1 MNNEIK
7 NTLELSTFA
16 QFYRA
21 LNDKDAKALL
31 VAYLQDIFLSKN
43 IIEPVTGEP
52 NIMALS
58 HLATAPKLQ
67 SQDKFTQLLS
77 YCDAALK
84 TVINH
89 PRYKVVREH
98 DFVPIH
104 KAQQLDNRSVQWLSR
119 QPGNNIRQKLSAN
132 PHVLALTRRNSLDT
146 LENRFVH
153 NTIQYL
159 DYLLESKR
167 ENIGLDDEQDWLA
180 QELDLWGSKEEVK
193 EIKAWQAMPPNN
205 VLLEDKNYQKIWR
218 VGNKLNRLDDEIS
231 HIYNN
236 IEFSFLHRLWLE
248 IIAHLQS
255 VKKVHVLESM
265 LSSDVTDLTYKHV
278 YGSVEILGKNLEAR
292 GSYRLNEKKYIDIR
306 VSCNDQESKII
317 LVTNF
322 DVKKYYTINISSV
335 GVVVCDEK
343 NRQIQSYSLFNQDMQ
358 IMAGQIVQSW
368 LGESGL
374 PRVFKELE
382 SDFFATINL
391 SSSIPYVRLL
401 TSDTAKEKGSVKKLQ
416 SESPLPLRFLAQKD
430 NHTGEV
436 LDLSLSTAI
445 DLDQDAELLTYGSVY
460 DEDNASVIVD
470 LIAKGLKTPRVNYLV
485 SDYISDFDSKVIRS
499 EFNRAFYRA
508 TPLPKSIAA
517 VFAMQAKTML
527 PIKKGELYVVL
538 EQGLNGLYATPVI
551 GQNSKQKI
559 YWERHP
565 SFKLDNKGTI
575 KLINQAL
582 KGEYP
587 QDVIDAFCS
596 SFSYA
601 ELIKNNRKP
610 AIKYRNNW
618 YTLSESNREKVK
630 SHYVD
635 IAKSTLSNSLKENG
649 INGFTSLNIITL
661 DPSIKTNGFDSKNI
675 YKNLDITHGSQALFE
690 LMSAKRNTVY
700 WRDHLPK
707 LLTRLPMEGREVE
720 LVFVDDKT
728 TIEPKRGKRISLEL
742 KSKFTI
748 PAGKT
753 KIALPIFQGQGK
765 DVKRYSLTLEHSA
778 FPLAA
783 DIECTLDLG
792 YTYGDEEPY
801 QLVFSPVDNDAPF
814 NQVIAK
820 WSSWEM
826 TQEQKRVC
834 PEYPQIQTVSAL
846 SKYSSQGKK
855 ETDILEWSERV
866 FNEVHDYYEFLVNGK
881 SSKRISVPID
891 PSNYFKDKNGN
902 KCQKLNL
909 DIGEVFIHQAQFE
922 GDLFDKNPIKI
933 SGDLIK
939 SDRGGYKLQNITD
952 VGLIPM
958 AEVSSLSKRWRFPI
972 LTLFDQEREMLSQ
985 DFPRSLSES
994 ANLALNNA
1002 VELLSV
1008 HTPSKMEQELRQFI
1022 SYFHRIVPESFAQQL
1037 IENTKNKTKLRQSML
1052 NISYALGDCST
1063 EWQKRLLSNIL
1074 IPIDDIGGTRAVS
1087 LEILGT
1093 AIWRSKSLVFQLTS
1107 KQINVLVN
1115 RVSDFITKD
1124 ELNIESNDK
1133 HFKWNSLLRRLELV
1147 FALIRLRASDKQDIA
1162 SSMEVGSVNSDKLLH
1177 AIQLLNKNVGGTLF
1191 NVMQANKK
1199 VKCRVHLDNIIKP
1212 KAYNKTPDLLYA
1224 LNMYLSGDD
1233 GASSITISEISSE

>member
-7 NTLELSTFA
+7 STVELSTFA

-21 LNDKDAKALL
+21 LNDKDAKALV
-31 VAYLQDIFLSKN
+31 VAYLQDTFLSK
-43 IIEPVTGEP
+43 ITIEPVTGEP
-52 NIMALS
+52 DIMALS
-58 HLATAPKLQ
+58 HLATSTKLQ

-84 TVINH
+84 TVIYH

-104 KAQQLDNRSVQWLSR
+104 KAQQLDSRSVQWLSR

-167 ENIGLDDEQDWLA
+167 ENVGLNDEQDWLA

-236 IEFSFLHRLWLE
+236 VGFSFLHRLWLE

-255 VKKVHVLESM
+255 VKKVHLLESM
-265 LSSDVTDLTYKHV
+265 LSSELTDLTYKHAHRA
-278 YGSVEILGKNLEAR
+278 VEIGGKNLETK
-292 GSYRLNEKKYIDIR
+292 GIYILNETKNFDIS
-306 VSCNDQESKII
+306 VLFNEQESNIALNCEPNKNHTIKVSNTQV
-317 LVTNF
+317 LVCN
-322 DVKKYYTINISSV
+322 KK
-335 GVVVCDEK
+335 GG
-343 NRQIQSYSLFNQDMQ
+343 QIQSYSLLNDDIQM
-358 IMAGQIVQSW
+358 MAGQIVQSW

-374 PRVFKELE
+374 PRVFKALK

-401 TSDTAKEKGSVKKLQ
+401 ISDTAKEKGSVKKLQ

-445 DLDQDAELLTYGSVY
+445 DLDQDVELLTYGSIY

-470 LIAKGLKTPRVNYLV
+470 LIAKSLKTPRVNYLV

-538 EQGLNGLYATPVI
+538 EHGLNGLYATPVI

-610 AIKYRNNW
+610 AIKYKKNW
-618 YTLSESNREKVK
+618 YTLSESNRDKVT
-630 SHYVD
+630 SRHVD
-635 IAKSTLSNSLKENG
+635 IAKSTLSHSLKENG

-661 DPSIKTNGFDSKNI
+661 DPSIKTNGFDSKNT

-728 TIEPKRGKRISLEL
+728 TIQPKRGKRISLEL
-742 KSKFTI
+742 KNKFTI

-753 KIALPIFQGQGK
+753 KITLPIFQGQGK

-778 FPLAA
+778 FPLTV
-783 DIECTLDLG
+783 DIECILDLG

-801 QLVFSPVDNDAPF
+801 QLVFRPTGGNAPF

-820 WSSWEM
+820 WSNWEM

-834 PEYPQIQTVSAL
+834 PEYPKVQTIPELAEFT
-846 SKYSSQGKK
+846 SQGKR

-866 FNEVHDYYEFLVNGK
+866 FSEVHDYYEFLVNGK
-881 SSKRISVPID
+881 SSKRISMQIE
-891 PSNYFKDKNGN
+891 PSKYFQDKNGN

-958 AEVSSLSKRWRFPI
+958 AEVSSLSRRWRFPI
-972 LTLFDQEREMLSQ
+972 LTLFDQEREMLSK
-985 DFPRSLSES
+985 DFPRSLRES

-1002 VELLSV
+1002 VELLTV
-1008 HTPSKMEQELRQFI
+1008 NTPSKMEQELRQFI
-1022 SYFHRIVPESFAQQL
+1022 SYFHRIMPESFAQQL

-1074 IPIDDIGGTRAVS
+1074 MPIDDIGITRAVS

-1107 KQINVLVN
+1107 EQINVLVN

-1124 ELNIESNDK
+1124 ELNIKSNDK

-1147 FALIRLRASDKQDIA
+1147 FALIRLRVSDKQDIA
-1162 SSMEVGSVNSDKLLH
+1162 SSMAVGSVNSDKLLN
-1177 AIQLLNKNVGGTLF
+1177 AIQLLNKNVGDTLF
-1191 NVMQANKK
+1191 NIMQRDNK
-1199 VKCRVHLDNIIKP
+1199 VKSRVHLDNIIKP
-1212 KAYNKTPDLLYA
+1212 KAFNKTPDLLYA
-1224 LNMYLSGDD
+1224 LNMYLSGDN